1 MYTKRELMN
10 YFGNPLQLSKFMREN
25 GLKITHQ
32 AVYAW
37 PMDEPVPELRY
48 FQLKA
53 LERKWKRN
61 GRANGKPGRRDSRTR
76 DR

>member
-10 YFGNPLQLSKFMREN
+10 YFGNSLQLTKFMKEN

-37 PMDEPVPELRY
+37 PMDEPIPALRSY
-48 FQLKA
+48 QLKE

-61 GRANGKPGRRDSRTR
+61 GRAADRRGARTR